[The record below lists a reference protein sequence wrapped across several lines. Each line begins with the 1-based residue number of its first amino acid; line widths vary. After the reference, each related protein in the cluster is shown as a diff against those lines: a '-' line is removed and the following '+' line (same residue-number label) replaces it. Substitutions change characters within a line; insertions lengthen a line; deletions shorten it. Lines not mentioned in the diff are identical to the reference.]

1 MQRIAAVGIRLKF
14 NLVMFIV
21 FTIGFV
27 GAGTVS
33 YRLLQ
38 ENARDEVIRSAG
50 FLMDTAIAIRGYTVD
65 QVKPHLVD
73 KLAVKFLPQT
83 VPAYAATE
91 TVNDL
96 RKKYPQYSYKE
107 ATLNPTNLRNQ
118 ASLWEADLVYQMQRN
133 PGTEEIIGQRK
144 NLLYI
149 ARPIEIKKSG
159 CLACHSD
166 PESAPASLV
175 DHYGKDNGFGWKM
188 GDIVG
193 AQMVTV
199 PMDVPIQN
207 ANHAFFTFMAS
218 LLAVFLLL
226 AVALNVLLSRI
237 IVTPITRM
245 SSSADQIS
253 TGNFDIAEFDESGKD
268 EVAKLS
274 ISFNRMRR
282 SIQTAMEMVA

>member
-1 MQRIAAVGIRLKF
+1 MGIRLKF
-14 NLVMFIV
+14 NLVMFVV

-118 ASLWEADLVYQMQRN
+118 ASLWEADLVYEMQRN
-133 PGTEEIIGQRK
+133 AGTEEIIGQRK

-166 PESAPASLV
+166 PELAPASLV
-175 DHYGKDNGFGWKM
+175 DLYGKDNGFGWKM

-207 ANHAFFTFMAS
+207 ANRAFLTFMAS

-245 SSSADQIS
+245 SKSADQIS
-253 TGNFDIAEFDESGKD
+253 TGNFEIAEFDESGKD